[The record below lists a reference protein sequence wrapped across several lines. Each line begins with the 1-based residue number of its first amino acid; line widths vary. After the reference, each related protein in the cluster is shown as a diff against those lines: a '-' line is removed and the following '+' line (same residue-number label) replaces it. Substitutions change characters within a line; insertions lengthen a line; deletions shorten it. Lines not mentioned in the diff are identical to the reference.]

1 MRNLIVKITSAK
13 IIFATCLF
21 VVATSPVLA
30 NPLEQGKQAYSRG
43 DYAQAKRYWLPLAR
57 QNNADAMFN
66 LGILTKNGLGE
77 KKDPKAAMLWFR
89 KSAYYGNAD
98 AAYNLGVMYVSG
110 EAGFPSKKDA
120 IHWWKQ
126 AAEKGH
132 HESQYN
138 YAVML
143 ALGSGVARDTQ
154 AAMDW
159 WKLSAQQGDVNAI
172 NALVEVYELGRF
184 EQPKNQQKA
193 KYWKQFLK

>member
-1 MRNLIVKITSAK
+1 MVTP
-13 IIFATCLF
+13 
-21 VVATSPVLA
+21 PVYA
-30 NPLEQGKQAYSRG
+30 DPLERGKQAYSRG
-43 DYAQAKRYWLPLAR
+43 DYVKAKKYWLPLAR
-57 QNNADAMFN
+57 QKNADAMFN
-66 LGILTKNGLGE
+66 LGILAKNGLGE
-77 KKDPKAAMLWFR
+77 KKDPKTAMLWFR

-110 EAGFPSKKDA
+110 ENGFPSKKDA
-120 IHWWKQ
+120 VHWWKQ

-143 ALGSGVARDTQ
+143 ALGSGVAKDTE

-172 NALVEVYELGRF
+172 NALIEVYELGRF
-184 EQPKNQQKA
+184 DQPKNPKKA
-193 KYWKQFLK
+193 KYWKQFLN